1 MLLNLKQIQEQIH
14 QYGWDSFSDELIRK
28 GKSDVVDVKW
38 DIAWDAFGSDI
49 VIQFEAVV
57 RPLDTYFLQIC
68 TVVFKKNTGLT
79 YDAFGI
85 ANMLEFRVSQEVT
98 TCQAGLVDSKWRLAD
113 EGQKYAA
120 TIWGYI
126 DQEGDVIQFG
136 PFEKE
141 FTYQGSGFV

>member
-1 MLLNLKQIQEQIH
+1 
-14 QYGWDSFSDELIRK
+14 
-28 GKSDVVDVKW
+28 
-38 DIAWDAFGSDI
+38 
-49 VIQFEAVV
+49 
-57 RPLDTYFLQIC
+57 
-68 TVVFKKNTGLT
+68 
-79 YDAFGI
+79 
-85 ANMLEFRVSQEVT
+85 MLEFRVSQEVT